1 VIDDT
6 YNANPDSMRAAI
18 DVLASRPSPRVLV
31 MGDMG
36 EVGDN
41 GPAFHREIGAYAKE
55 RGIDALYALGDASR
69 DACTAYGAD
78 AHHVDDVA
86 TLVAQL
92 LQAGYG
98 AAATLLVKGSRF
110 MKMER
115 VVDAV
120 TSPQPIAPG
129 AAPGAH

>member
-1 VIDDT
+1 
-6 YNANPDSMRAAI
+6 
-18 DVLASRPSPRVLV
+18 V

-36 EVGDN
+36 EVGDH

-69 DACTAYGAD
+69 DACSAYGAD

-92 LQAGYG
+92 LQAGFD
-98 AAATLLVKGSRF
+98 ASATLLVKGSRF

-129 AAPGAH
+129 AAPDAH

>member
-1 VIDDT
+1 
-6 YNANPDSMRAAI
+6 
-18 DVLASRPSPRVLV
+18 VLV

-41 GPAFHREIGAYAKE
+41 GPEFHREIGAYAKE

-92 LQAGYG
+92 LQARELSGN
-98 AAATLLVKGSRF
+98 AATATLLVKGSRF
-110 MKMER
+110 MQMER

>member
-1 VIDDT
+1 
-6 YNANPDSMRAAI
+6 
-18 DVLASRPSPRVLV
+18 
-31 MGDMG
+31 
-36 EVGDN
+36 
-41 GPAFHREIGAYAKE
+41 
-55 RGIDALYALGDASR
+55 LGDASR
-69 DACTAYGAD
+69 DACTAYGAG

-86 TLVAQL
+86 TLIAQL
-92 LQAGYG
+92 LQAGFG

-110 MKMER
+110 MQMER